1 MSDPNPPPR
10 PIDWARLRADEA
22 ERVIRERA
30 EDTSRVAFG
39 LHAFER
45 LEERSITQPDA
56 YDILRTGHVE
66 GDPEKNVEDDWETIV
81 VKRMPGGREAGVV
94 TIIFRKRD
102 LLFVKTVEW
111 MDLNRCQT
119 PNHRRAWSR
128 STTRIPA

>member
-111 MDLNRCQT
+111 MDLNR
-119 PNHRRAWSR
+119 
-128 STTRIPA
+128 